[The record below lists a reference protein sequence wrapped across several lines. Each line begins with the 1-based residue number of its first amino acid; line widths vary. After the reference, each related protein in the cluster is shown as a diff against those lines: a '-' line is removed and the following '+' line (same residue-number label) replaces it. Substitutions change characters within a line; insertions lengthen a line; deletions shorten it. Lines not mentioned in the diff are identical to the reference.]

1 MTAHEIPAP
10 MRALLAAV
18 LEAIDL
24 PYPATVGDSERYHDV
39 LERRVAHVAI
49 ALRGV
54 LHDRPLMGSE
64 WEAEYLRERLAEHP
78 PTGYRHV
85 GGEGQ

>member
-1 MTAHEIPAP
+1 MTAREIPAP
-10 MRALLAAV
+10 VCELLAAV

-39 LERRVAHVAI
+39 LEQRVAHVAI

-54 LHDRPLMGSE
+54 LHDRPLMGAE

-85 GGEGQ
+85 DGEGR

>member
-1 MTAHEIPAP
+1 VSAPEIPAP
-10 MRALLAAV
+10 VRELLAAV

-24 PYPATVGDSERYHDV
+24 PYPATVGDSERYHEV

-54 LHDRPLMGSE
+54 LHDRPLMDVE

-85 GGEGQ
+85 GGEGR